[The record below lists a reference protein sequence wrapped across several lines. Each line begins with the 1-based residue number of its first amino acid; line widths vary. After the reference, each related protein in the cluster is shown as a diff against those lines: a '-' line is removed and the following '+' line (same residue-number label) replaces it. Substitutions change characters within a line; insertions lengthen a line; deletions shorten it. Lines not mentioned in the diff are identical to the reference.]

1 MDIQDI
7 IRNSGNL
14 PASEIVNS
22 VNATLTEKSTLI
34 ITAPPGAGKSTLLPL
49 TIQQGQAERNTMG
62 KVIMLE
68 PRRLAARQIAE
79 RMASIL
85 NEPVGK
91 TVGYRIRFENKVS
104 KDTSIEVLTEGIL
117 TRMLIDDPTLDG
129 IETIIFDEF
138 HERSLNSDLALALTR
153 QTQQL
158 LRPDLK
164 IIIMSATI
172 DTASLC
178 QSLHAPLIESKGRMF
193 PVKVYHAEETPN
205 TPNEIAEATVKTI
218 LKAYREHEGDILAFL
233 PGQGE
238 IMRCADL
245 LNQVEFSHN
254 FPSSEKDNGNATTTT
269 TRVFPLYGNLPQDL
283 QRKAIAPSRDGE
295 RKIVLATPIAETSL
309 TIEGV
314 RIVVDSGLYRRLIFD
329 TRSGLSHLETT
340 LISLDM
346 ATQRTGRA
354 GRITDGVC
362 YRLWTLATEHQMEEQ
377 RKPEILEA
385 DFAPLVLAIYT
396 FGESDIESLPWV
408 TPPPSGNIAKAR
420 NLLEMLG
427 AFSPLGKKMAA
438 LPCHPRIAK
447 MILSAENSQQKSL
460 ACDIAALLEEK
471 DPLAESNDC
480 DLSLRLST
488 LRDKRRK
495 NDLGKWS
502 RIAKIANE
510 YLQIIHTKE
519 SNTEPSPEDV
529 GFLVANAFP
538 ERIAMSMDNIGNYRL
553 ASGNWVKL
561 DESDMMTGHKWLVIA
576 SMYTNSTSSN
586 KPGRVFLAAPIA
598 NIDLQK
604 IAKEQEHLAWDSTQG
619 RVVIQIEKRIG
630 KLVIDSKPIH
640 DADKNSIIDIIC
652 ETAKKEG
659 LSMFDWNEK
668 VQQLQLRVAQVATWH
683 PELAIPNLSTEHL
696 LQNAKDWLPFYLEEN
711 GHIKTSIAELK
722 KLNLQEILWNSI
734 PYELQI
740 EIDRLA
746 PTHVRVPSG
755 SHIRVDYRKGAE
767 APVLSVRLQECFG
780 METTPC
786 VNDGKQPLL
795 MELLSPGFK
804 PVQLTQDLK
813 SFWEGTYFDVRKELK
828 RRYPKHYWPENPL
841 ESEAVRGVK
850 RKP

>member
-1 MDIQDI
+1 MDIQNI

-14 PASEIVNS
+14 PASEIAYS
-22 VNATLTEKSTLI
+22 VNTALIENSTLI

-49 TIQQGQAERNTMG
+49 TIQQGQAERKATG
-62 KVIMLE
+62 KVIILE

-91 TVGYRIRFENKVS
+91 TVGYRIRFENKIS
-104 KDTSIEVLTEGIL
+104 KETSIEVLTEGIL

-138 HERSLNSDLALALTR
+138 HERSINSDLALTLTR
-153 QTQQL
+153 QAQHL

-164 IIIMSATI
+164 IVIMSATI

-205 TPNEIAEATVKTI
+205 LNEIAEVTTKTI

-238 IMRCADL
+238 IMKCADL
-245 LNQVEFSHN
+245 LNQVAFSHN
-254 FPSSEKDNGNATTTT
+254 AESSNHDSQKATAVMTK
-269 TRVFPLYGNLPQDL
+269 VYPLYGNLPQDL
-283 QRKAIAPSRDGE
+283 QRKAIAPSSIGE

-314 RIVVDSGLYRRLIFD
+314 RIVIDSGLYRRVVFD
-329 TRSGLSHLETT
+329 ARTGLSHLETT
-340 LISLDM
+340 PISLDM
-346 ATQRTGRA
+346 ATQRMGRA
-354 GRITDGVC
+354 GRITDGIC

-385 DFAPLVLAIYT
+385 DLAPLVLAIYT

-408 TPPPSGNIAKAR
+408 TPPPTGNVAKAK

-447 MILSAENSQQKSL
+447 MILSAKNSQQKSL
-460 ACDIAALLEEK
+460 ACDIAAMLEEK
-471 DPLAESNDC
+471 DPLTDANNC
-480 DLSLRLST
+480 DLTLRLSI
-488 LRDKRRK
+488 LRNKRQK

-510 YLQIIHTKE
+510 YLQMIHTKE
-519 SNTEPSPEDV
+519 SNMEPSPEDV
-529 GFLVANAFP
+529 GFLIANAFP
-538 ERIAMSMDNIGNYRL
+538 ERIAMSIDNIGNYRL
-553 ASGNWVKL
+553 ASGNLAKL
-561 DESDMMTGHKWLVIA
+561 DATDTMTAHQWLAIA
-576 SMYTNSTSSN
+576 SLYANNSSSN

-598 NIDLQK
+598 LSDLGNIS
-604 IAKEQEHLAWDSTQG
+604 KEQEHVAWDSIQG
-619 RVVIQIEKRIG
+619 RVVTQMEKRIG

-640 DADKNSIIDIIC
+640 NAAPNDIINIIC
-652 ETAKKEG
+652 EVTKKEG
-659 LSMFDWNEK
+659 LSMYDWNEK
-668 VQQLQLRVAQVATWH
+668 VQQLQLRVAQVAAWH

-711 GHIKTSIAELK
+711 GHVKSSIAELK
-722 KLNLQEILWNSI
+722 KLNLQDILWNSI
-734 PYELQI
+734 PYELQL

-746 PTHVRVPSG
+746 PTHIKVPSG
-755 SHIRVDYRKGAE
+755 SNIRVDYRKGAE
-767 APVLSVRLQECFG
+767 APILSVRLQECFG
-780 METTPC
+780 MKTTPC

-813 SFWEGTYFDVRKELK
+813 SFWEGTYFEVRKELK
-828 RRYPKHYWPENPL
+828 RRYPKHFWPENPL
-841 ESEAVRGVK
+841 ESEAVRGIK